1 MKKVVIIGAGVSGL
15 VCAIES
21 KTKNNEVILLEKE
34 DEVGKKILAS
44 GSGKCNYY
52 NEDISLDKYHS
63 SYNNIEEYLNIDELI
78 KIKDFYSN
86 LGIIPYIRNGYYYP
100 ITKDSKTI
108 RNALYD
114 ECISKNI
121 KIITNFKVEEIKKN
135 NDKYQVIG
143 NEMIEADFLVVA
155 AGSSAYYKENNS
167 YDLLRKLNLKIEKP
181 LPSLVQLHTKKY
193 DYLKDWSGVRSEVD
207 VHLYEN
213 NKYIK
218 SESGEIQLTSFG
230 ISGICVYNLTPY
242 ITRGLNNNKNEI
254 VEIDFVKNLT
264 HKELDSYLQKYND
277 LTKSLEK
284 LINNKLA
291 KIILKILNVEETNY
305 LNLKSSY
312 KDKLLNLLKKF
323 RVEIKATND
332 YSNAQVCAGGLSL
345 EEISTSFEV
354 KKYNNLFVT
363 GELLDIDGDCGGYN
377 ITFCTYS
384 GIKVGNN
391 IKRRCNND

>member
-15 VCAIES
+15 ICAIES

-63 SYNNIEEYLNIDELI
+63 SYNNIEEYLNIAELI
-78 KIKDFYSN
+78 KVKDFYSN

-100 ITKDSKTI
+100 
-108 RNALYD
+108 
-114 ECISKNI
+114 KNI

-143 NEMIEADFLVVA
+143 NEIIETDFLVVA

-242 ITRGLNNNKNEI
+242 ITRGLNENKNEI
-254 VEIDFVKNLT
+254 VEIDFVKNLS

-345 EEISTSFEV
+345 EEVSKSFEV

-377 ITFCTYS
+377 IAFCTYT

>member
-78 KIKDFYSN
+78 KVKDFYSN

-114 ECISKNI
+114 ECISKDI

-143 NEMIEADFLVVA
+143 NEVIEADLLVVA

-230 ISGICVYNLTPY
+230 ISGICVY
-242 ITRGLNNNKNEI
+242 LN
-254 VEIDFVKNLT
+254 

-305 LNLKSSY
+305 LKLKSSY

-345 EEISTSFEV
+345 EEVSKSFEV

-377 ITFCTYS
+377 ITFCTYT
-384 GIKVGNN
+384 GIKVGNY

>member
-1 MKKVVIIGAGVSGL
+1 MNKVVIIGAGVSGL
-15 VCAIES
+15 VCAIEA
-21 KTKNNEVILLEKE
+21 KTNNNEVILLEKE

-52 NEDISLDKYHS
+52 NEDITLDKYHS
-63 SYNNIEEYLNIDELI
+63 TYKNIEEYLNINELI
-78 KIKDFYSN
+78 KVKDFYSN

-114 ECISKNI
+114 ECISKEV
-121 KIITNFKVEEIKKN
+121 KVITNFKVDEIKIEN
-135 NDKYQVIG
+135 NKYKIIG
-143 NEMIEADFLVVA
+143 NEMINADFLVIA
-155 AGSSAYYKENNS
+155 SGSSAYYKETNS
-167 YDLLRKLNLKIEKP
+167 YDLLRNLNLKIEEP

-193 DYLKDWSGVRSEVD
+193 DYLKDWSGVRSEVK
-207 VHLYEN
+207 VSLYED
-213 NKYIK
+213 NKYVK

-254 VEIDFVKNLT
+254 VEIDFVQDLT
-264 HKELDSYLQKYND
+264 HKELDKYLQKYND
-277 LTKSLEK
+277 LNKSLEK
-284 LINNKLA
+284 LVNTKLA
-291 KIILKILNVEETNY
+291 KIILKILNVDETNY

-323 RVEIKATND
+323 RVEIKETND

-345 EEISTSFEV
+345 EEVSSSFET

-377 ITFCTYS
+377 ITFCTYT
-384 GIKVGNN
+384 GIIVGSN
-391 IKRRCNND
+391 IKRRCKND